1 MAVASAIHPSGQS
14 KPATARRAGIL
25 FYLKKTA
32 SSWMQD
38 NAMRLSAALSLYTI
52 LSLAPML
59 VITLKLIGILWK
71 NTASARYHMT
81 QQLSSLMGPQ
91 AAEAVKPVLEYSGK
105 RGSGTLATILSF
117 AVLIFSATGVFNELQ
132 SAMNTIWCVKPKPNQ
147 GLRGFIRNRLLAV
160 AMVFGI
166 AFLLLVSMFVSTLLT
181 GLAKEIA
188 GDARW
193 LGIVLDIVISFGV
206 YTLLF
211 AAIFKF
217 LPDAKVSWKY
227 VWLGAV
233 LTAGLFT
240 LGKYGLAIYFKFATP
255 TSAFGA
261 AGSLAA
267 VLLWVYYSSFILFF
281 GAEFTK
287 VWSMQHG
294 QAIVPDENA
303 VKAN

>member
-1 MAVASAIHPSGQS
+1 MAVAGAIQRSGQS
-14 KPATARRAGIL
+14 KPATARRGGIL
-25 FYLKKTA
+25 LYLKKTA
-32 SSWMQD
+32 SSWVED

-59 VITLKLIGILWK
+59 VITIKLIGIIWK
-71 NTASARYHMT
+71 NTNSAREHMM
-81 QQLSSLMGPQ
+81 QQMTSLMGPQ
-91 AAEAVKPVLEYSGK
+91 AAEVVKPILEYSGK
-105 RGSGTLATILSF
+105 HGSGSLATIVSF

-147 GLRGFIRNRLLAV
+147 GFRGFIRNRLLAV

-166 AFLLLVSMFVSTLLT
+166 AFLLLVSMFVSTVLAA
-181 GLAKEIA
+181 LAKDIA
-188 GDARW
+188 GDAKW
-193 LGIVLDIVISFGV
+193 LGFMLDIVVSFGV
-206 YTLLF
+206 VTLLF

-217 LPDAKVSWKY
+217 LPDAKVSWDH
-227 VWLGAV
+227 VWVGAL

-240 LGKYGLAIYFKFATP
+240 VGKYGLTLYFKFGTP

-287 VWSMQHG
+287 VWSMEHG

-303 VKAN
+303 IKVT